1 MRLVFGRGPALA
13 IGGRATCL
21 CARVS
26 PLSVLYRGGLQD
38 LGSYSSGS
46 FAWQRRDNY
55 RNPCRTIRRRSILR
69 GPRRSSHR
77 NPRDKQLHSAT
88 YRKYRSKT

>member
-26 PLSVLYRGGLQD
+26 PLPGVYWIGLPVLV
-38 LGSYSSGS
+38 SYSSGS
-46 FAWQRRDNY
+46 LAWQRRDNY